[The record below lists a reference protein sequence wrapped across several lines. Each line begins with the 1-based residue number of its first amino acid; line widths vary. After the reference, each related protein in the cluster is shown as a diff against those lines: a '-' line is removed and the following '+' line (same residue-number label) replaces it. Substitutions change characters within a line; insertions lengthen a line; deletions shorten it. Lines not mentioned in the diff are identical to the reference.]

1 MADVV
6 LNGFDVVAVLQ
17 GEHSVGVT
25 HVVKA
30 NCWNA
35 DTFYDP
41 LEVFV
46 DRNGE
51 QMTSCIVG
59 EYQIPF
65 VTPH

>member
-46 DRNGE
+46 PSAKCC
-51 QMTSCIVG
+51 MC
-59 EYQIPF
+59 
-65 VTPH
+65 